1 MTMPTQA
8 AKVLYLPP
16 VVPERMRLFN
26 AVSLRGLVHTG
37 KVGETAFG
45 VRWLPTVPVFKA
57 ELLVRFS
64 INGQP
69 WTAAFDS
76 AQLAILHPLFAEPE
90 TQGVTPSS
98 LPAPLLGAVLDDLL
112 KPLLTSLSGALGLPI
127 VLEEVV
133 STETPEATPLLGAL
147 LMWKSR
153 EGTPQ
158 QMFMR
163 LATSPASALMLA
175 DGLRAVPRTTS
186 GFLTEVIE
194 GIPYQLGVMAG
205 ETVMPYADYR
215 SLMPGD
221 VVVPDVWTVATG
233 EVTLALRSP
242 QTTLHVGRAT
252 LKEKTI
258 TLGEAMT
265 PAQERTMQN
274 TDDLEV
280 KLTFELDSRTITVGE
295 LKSLE
300 PGYSFR
306 LTKDPGSIV
315 TVLANGRPVARGCLV
330 DIGGAVGVQLT
341 ERVAPGANDEH

>member
-8 AKVLYLPP
+8 AKVLHLPP
-16 VVPERMRLFN
+16 VAPERMRLFN
-26 AVSLRGLVHTG
+26 AVSLRGLVRTG
-37 KVGETAFG
+37 KIGDMTFG

-64 INGQP
+64 INGQA

-76 AQLAILHPLFAEPE
+76 TSLAALHPLFAEPE
-90 TQGVTPSS
+90 TKGVSPSS

-112 KPLLTSLSGALGLPI
+112 NPLLTSLSGALGLPI
-127 VLEEVV
+127 VLEEVL
-133 STETPEATPLLGAL
+133 STENTEATPLLGAL
-147 LMWKSR
+147 LMWKSH

-163 LATSPASALMLA
+163 LATSPASALALA

-186 GFLTEVIE
+186 GFLTGVIE

-215 SLMPGD
+215 TLVPGD

-242 QTTLHVGRAT
+242 QTTLHLGRAT
-252 LKEKTI
+252 LNEKTI

-280 KLTFELDSRTITVGE
+280 KLTFELDSRTITVSE